1 MFLGISLF
9 FSNNVYSQ
17 NQKVSLNLKD
27 SNLYEIFKLISNQTD
42 YKFIYNKSIVE
53 NERIIDLKIE
63 NKSVKVVLK
72 YLFDKRILE
81 YKIKDNLIVIN
92 KMSEQKFLQK
102 NIVIIKGV
110 IKDDEGFRLPGAP
123 VSIEGTSIK
132 TLTNIDGEYSLK
144 FVNTGNIKI
153 TFSYAGFYSKIVNYK
168 GQKNIDVI
176 LFPSIQI
183 FE

>member
-102 NIVIIKGV
+102 NIVIINGV